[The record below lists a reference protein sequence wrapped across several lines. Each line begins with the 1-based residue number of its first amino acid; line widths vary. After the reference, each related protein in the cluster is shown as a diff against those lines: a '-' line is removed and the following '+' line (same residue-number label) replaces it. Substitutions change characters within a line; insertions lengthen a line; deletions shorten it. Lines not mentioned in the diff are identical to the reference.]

1 MKGTRGPANPFQPG
15 AGARPPLL
23 VGRAAELALAGE
35 LLGSFEKG
43 QRPPQGL
50 LFYGPRGNGKTVLL
64 SEIAEEARGRGF
76 RVEELSAAAYR
87 DPEALR
93 QELRERTGLGG
104 TRVTGVQA
112 AGFGVSAEPG
122 EPERNTTKLFAHWIG
137 QAPTPLVIL
146 LDEAHAVETEAGRLF
161 FDAVQSA
168 TRGDLPFLLVAAGT
182 PDAPRR
188 LRRAGTFTERAL
200 ARVPVGRIERSEAVR
215 ALGEPARGAGLPM
228 DSKAAT
234 LLARESQEYP
244 YFIQLLGSAAW
255 RVAESA
261 SSPGIGIES
270 AQQGIEAARPVIQRF
285 YAERFAEAREQS
297 VHRALG
303 PLAALVRQRG
313 GRLDDDDLDE
323 FLAMAPVPVGET
335 ELLDTLSDLGVLWE
349 AEPSV
354 WEMGI
359 PSFAD
364 HILGRSS
371 RLSPFATG

>member
-1 MKGTRGPANPFQPG
+1 MTEVRGPMNPFQPG

-23 VGRAAELALAGE
+23 AGRAAELALAGE
-35 LLGSFEKG
+35 LLASLESG

-50 LFYGPRGNGKTVLL
+50 LLCGPRGNGKTVLL
-64 SEIAEEARGRGF
+64 SQIAEEARGRGL
-76 RVEELSAAAYR
+76 RVEELSGGAYR
-87 DPEALR
+87 DPEALGR
-93 QELRERTGLGG
+93 ELRERTGLAG
-104 TRVTGVQA
+104 TRITGVQA
-112 AGFGVSAEPG
+112 AGIGVSTQPG
-122 EPERNTTKLFAHWIG
+122 EPERNATRLFAHWIG
-137 QAPTPLVIL
+137 QASAPLVIL
-146 LDEAHAVETEAGRLF
+146 LDEAHAVEPDAGRLF

-168 TRGDLPFLLVAAGT
+168 TRADLPFLLLAAGT

-188 LRRAGTFTERAL
+188 LRLAGTFTERAL
-200 ARVPVGRIERSEAVR
+200 ARVPVGRIGRSEAVR

-228 DSKAAT
+228 DSDAAA
-234 LLARESQEYP
+234 LLARESQGYP

-255 RVAESA
+255 RAAESA
-261 SSPGIGIES
+261 SAPGIGIES

-285 YAERFAEAREQS
+285 YAERFAEARERS

-313 GRLDDDDLDE
+313 GRLNDDDLDE
-323 FLAMAPVPVGET
+323 FAAKAPVPVGET
-335 ELLDTLSDLGVLWE
+335 VLLDILSDLGVLWE

-371 RLSPFATG
+371 RPSPSAAG

>member
-23 VGRAAELALAGE
+23 AGRAAELALAGE

-64 SEIAEEARGRGF
+64 SQIAEEARGRGF

-93 QELRERTGLGG
+93 RELRERTGFAG

-137 QAPTPLVIL
+137 QAPMPLVIL
-146 LDEAHAVETEAGRLF
+146 LDEAHAVEAEAGRLF

-182 PDAPRR
+182 PDAPRQ

-200 ARVPVGRIERSEAVR
+200 ARVPVGRLERSEAVR

-228 DSKAAT
+228 DSEAAT

-255 RVAESA
+255 RVAERA

-285 YAERFAEAREQS
+285 YAERFAEARERS

-323 FLAMAPVPVGET
+323 FVAMAPVPVGET
-335 ELLDTLSDLGVLWE
+335 KLLDTLSDLGVLWE

-359 PSFAD
+359 PSFTD

-371 RLSPFATG
+371 RP

>member
-1 MKGTRGPANPFQPG
+1 MAGTRGSANPSQPG

-23 VGRAAELALAGE
+23 AGRAAELTLAGE
-35 LLGSFEKG
+35 LLGSLETG
-43 QRPPQGL
+43 HRPPQGL
-50 LFYGPRGNGKTVLL
+50 LLYGPRGNGKTALL
-64 SEIAEEARGRGF
+64 SQIAEEARGRGL
-76 RVEELSAAAYR
+76 RVEEPSGAAFR

-93 QELRERTGLGG
+93 RELRDRAGLAG
-104 TRVTGVQA
+104 TRVTDVQA
-112 AGFGVSAEPG
+112 ARLAVSTEAG
-122 EPERNTTKLFAHWIG
+122 EPERNTTRLFAHWIG

-146 LDEAHAVETEAGRLF
+146 LDEAHAIEADAGRLF

-168 TRGDLPFLLVAAGT
+168 TRADLPFLLVAAGT

-188 LRRAGTFTERAL
+188 LQRAGTFTERAL
-200 ARVPVGRIERSEAVR
+200 TRVPIGRIEPSEAVR

-228 DSKAAT
+228 DNEAAT

-255 RVAESA
+255 RAAEST

-270 AQQGIEAARPVIQRF
+270 AQDGIEAARPVIQRF
-285 YAERFAEAREQS
+285 YAERFAEARERS

-313 GRLDDDDLDE
+313 GRLGDNDLDE
-323 FLAMAPVPVGET
+323 FVAKAPVPAGEA
-335 ELLDTLSDLGVLWE
+335 ELPNILSDLGVLWE

-354 WEMGI
+354 WEIGI

-371 RLSPFATG
+371 RP

>member
-1 MKGTRGPANPFQPG
+1 MKGTRSTANPFQPG

-23 VGRAAELALAGE
+23 AGRATELTLAGE
-35 LLGSFEKG
+35 LLGSFEQG

-50 LFYGPRGNGKTVLL
+50 LLYGPRGNGKTALL
-64 SEIAEEARGRGF
+64 SQIADEARGRGL
-76 RVEELSAAAYR
+76 RAEELSGAAYS

-93 QELRERTGLGG
+93 RELRERADLAGP
-104 TRVTGVQA
+104 RVTGVQA
-112 AGFGVSAEPG
+112 AGFGVSSQPG
-122 EPERNTTKLFAHWIG
+122 EPERNTTMLFAHWIG
-137 QAPTPLVIL
+137 RAPAPLVIL
-146 LDEAHAVETEAGRLF
+146 LDEAHAIEADAGRLF

-168 TRGDLPFLLVAAGT
+168 TRTDLPFLLIAAGT

-188 LRRAGTFTERAL
+188 LRLAGTFTERAL
-200 ARVPVGRIERSEAVR
+200 VRVPVGRIERSEAVR
-215 ALGEPARGAGLPM
+215 ALGEPARESGLPM
-228 DSKAAT
+228 DSEAVA
-234 LLARESQEYP
+234 LLERESQEYP

-255 RVAESA
+255 RAAASA

-285 YAERFAEAREQS
+285 YAERFAEARGLS

-303 PLAALVRQRG
+303 PLAALVRARG
-313 GRLDDDDLDE
+313 GRLGDDDLDE
-323 FLAMAPVPVGET
+323 FLATAPVPVGET

-364 HILGRSS
+364 HILERSS
-371 RLSPFATG
+371 RR

>member
-23 VGRAAELALAGE
+23 AGRAAELALAGE

-64 SEIAEEARGRGF
+64 SQIAEEARGRGF

-93 QELRERTGLGG
+93 RELRERTGFAG

-137 QAPTPLVIL
+137 QAPMPLVIL
-146 LDEAHAVETEAGRLF
+146 LDEAHAVEAEAGRLF

-182 PDAPRR
+182 PDAPRQ

-200 ARVPVGRIERSEAVR
+200 ARVPVGRLERSEAVR

-228 DSKAAT
+228 DSEAAT

-255 RVAESA
+255 RVAEGA

-270 AQQGIEAARPVIQRF
+270 AQEGIEAARPVIQRF
-285 YAERFAEAREQS
+285 YAERFAEARDRS

-303 PLAALVRQRG
+303 PLASLVRQRG
-313 GRLDDDDLDE
+313 GRLDDDDLDG

-371 RLSPFATG
+371 RP